1 MTYDD
6 ILRVYKTQ
14 QKAAQALGI
23 SQPTISGWR
32 RNGVPEL
39 RQFQIQAITKGR
51 LKVDREVAEATGA
64 GR

>member
-14 QKAAQALGI
+14 QKAAEALGI
-23 SQPTISGWR
+23 SQPTISGWK

-39 RQFQIQAITKGR
+39 RQFQIQAITRGR
-51 LKVDREVAEATGA
+51 LKAERQAA
-64 GR
+64 